1 VAAERRVEP
10 VLPPWMWTMLAAA
23 ALGIHWIA
31 RRKTGLA

>member
-10 VLPPWMWTMLAAA
+10 VLPPWTWTMFAAA